1 MILLLFNCLINCQ
14 ANDMSIVT
22 LRGSEY
28 EDTVKVFVDIKSIK
42 SANIK
47 MIERKYLLEELV
59 VKDSIIFSY
68 KNLLDVQ
75 NKEIK
80 DYEKN
85 YKKIY
90 NYNEQLLNKNIEIN
104 KDVKLYKTTS
114 VVFGSL
120 SFALTLTLIL
130 FLIIK

>member
-14 ANDMSIVT
+14 ANNMGIIP

-28 EDTVKVFVDIKSIK
+28 EDTMKVFVDIKSIK